1 VVVPYSPLMTYPVH
15 KAGTTNM
22 KAKIKFFAIAVIGIG
37 FLSGCNTGEKE
48 KVQTTQT
55 EVNRIISEHGRT
67 HEKGDGIIYVSEVEQ
82 LFKVKTGEESKHEL

>member
-1 VVVPYSPLMTYPVH
+1 
-15 KAGTTNM
+15 M

-55 EVNRIISEHGRT
+55 EVNSVAESAVKAEHN
-67 HEKGDGIIYVSEVEQ
+67 
-82 LFKVKTGEESKHEL
+82 